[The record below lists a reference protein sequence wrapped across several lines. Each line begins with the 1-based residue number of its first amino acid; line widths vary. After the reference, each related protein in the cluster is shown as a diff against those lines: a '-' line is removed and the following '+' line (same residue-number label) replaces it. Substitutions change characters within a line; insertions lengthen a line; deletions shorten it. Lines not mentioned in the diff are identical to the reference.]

1 VNRIRIG
8 EALVLLYPP
17 QNSDRCCKAH
27 LLLRGKTYAMGES
40 SSPRCP
46 YSRAIPSPISLSQH
60 PYLMFWVSEKH
71 CVFFVS
77 DLVETQPNTVGR
89 LAALKAL
96 AHLESDIGLLQLG
109 R

>member
-1 VNRIRIG
+1 MNRIRIG

-17 QNSDRCCKAH
+17 QN
-27 LLLRGKTYAMGES
+27 
-40 SSPRCP
+40 
-46 YSRAIPSPISLSQH
+46 
-60 PYLMFWVSEKH
+60 
-71 CVFFVS
+71 S

>member
-1 VNRIRIG
+1 MPVFKGNSVTNF
-8 EALVLLYPP
+8 AFPASVLDVL
-17 QNSDRCCKAH
+17 
-27 LLLRGKTYAMGES
+27 G
-40 SSPRCP
+40 
-46 YSRAIPSPISLSQH
+46 
-60 PYLMFWVSEKH
+60 SEKH